1 MSTCPRCSGKGN
13 INCPSCDGKGRKYI
27 VPLLGFG
34 AFNCSGCNG
43 LGDINCPDC
52 EGLDELDRPVNHR
65 YNN

>member
-65 YNN
+65 LNI

>member
-13 INCPSCDGKGRKYI
+13 VNCPSCDGKGRKYI

-65 YNN
+65 FNN